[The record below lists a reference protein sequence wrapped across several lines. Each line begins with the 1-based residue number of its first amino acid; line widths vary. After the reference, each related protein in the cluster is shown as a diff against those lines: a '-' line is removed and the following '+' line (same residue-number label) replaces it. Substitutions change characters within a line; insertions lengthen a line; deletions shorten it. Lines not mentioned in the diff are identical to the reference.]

1 MDLHDVERQFFTI
14 VQNIPDAICVTGTDF
29 IIRSWNHGA
38 EDMLGYGADEIIGK
52 HLSLIIPAEI
62 TQQELEHCVTALN
75 GERKILAY
83 ESVRLTKDGRKIR
96 VELSAVALN
105 TGETVTGYAS
115 IMRDITDRKRIADEL
130 IGSQANLRRVKE
142 TLKRAYADLEI
153 KVHERT
159 RELAQANEELI
170 VEIAER
176 RRAENLIRKSKTL
189 SDALNS
195 LGTVIHSSLDIDE
208 IMQRV
213 VKGAAKAMNV
223 DATLIG
229 AFEDGVFRVRYVYNM
244 PEAFTS
250 RVLTPDELRAMHYA
264 ARAKDVVAFNDAF
277 NDERLNIPFV
287 REIGIRSLLVAP
299 IMTKDR
305 LIGAMVFYELS
316 KRFEFGEERLDFA
329 RKLAASVSLALENAE
344 LYQALQ
350 ENRKL
355 AETRFAELRTVYET
369 APVGLCFIDRNMRY
383 VKINRKL
390 AEMNNVSI
398 EETIGR
404 TVREV
409 IADEADRTIEDLCN
423 RAIETGRPI
432 ENIEIRR
439 KTINGMLTV
448 LANYYP
454 VRDQGNAVVGVNV
467 VVQDITARK
476 RTEDALR
483 RSEQLLNAFLNS
495 IPDIAWLKDR
505 EGRFILVNQPFGTAA
520 GKDPDELIGKTDLEA
535 WPRELAEKS
544 RADDEEVMR
553 SGTLKRVEE
562 QLAPA
567 GGPARWIE
575 TLKTPIYNEMGIVV
589 GVAGIARDV
598 TDRKRMEE
606 EIRHMAQHD
615 ALTGLPNRRLFIDI
629 LQVELAQARR
639 HRTKLAILFL
649 DLDHFKEINDAL
661 GHEAGDKLLKEVSE
675 RFRSA
680 TRESDTVAR
689 IGGDEFNMILADI
702 SRIEDV
708 SDIAVKIVDSLRKP
722 IVIKRHELHVT
733 TSVGISMYPDD
744 SDDIQTLL
752 RYADIAMYHAK
763 ESGRN
768 AFRFFSPS
776 INVKT
781 IERMRLAGWLRQT
794 IHRGELSVLYQ
805 PQIDI
810 RSKKISYVEALV
822 RWNHPER
829 GLLEPRDFIPLAE
842 ETGFITSI
850 DEWVLRTVCLQAA
863 SWKKAGVNSFCVAVN
878 LSARQF
884 QSPDLVKMVAAVLA
898 KTGLPPGCLD
908 LEVTESTAMNDV
920 EQSASQLREL
930 RDMGVH
936 ISIDD
941 FGTGYSSLN
950 YLKKLPIE
958 RLKIDRSFI
967 QDIVKD
973 SDDRAIIGAV
983 TSMAHKMGIKTVA
996 EGVET
1001 EEQLAFLRDSDCD
1014 EAQGFL
1020 FSRPVSA
1027 KQFQKLVQA
1036 GNRSKGL

>member
-1 MDLHDVERQFFTI
+1 
-14 VQNIPDAICVTGTDF
+14 
-29 IIRSWNHGA
+29 
-38 EDMLGYGADEIIGK
+38 
-52 HLSLIIPAEI
+52 
-62 TQQELEHCVTALN
+62 
-75 GERKILAY
+75 
-83 ESVRLTKDGRKIR
+83 
-96 VELSAVALN
+96 
-105 TGETVTGYAS
+105 
-115 IMRDITDRKRIADEL
+115 MRDITERKRIEEEL
-130 IGSQANLRRVKE
+130 IESQANLRRVEE
-142 TLKRAYADLEI
+142 TLNKAYAELEI
-153 KVHERT
+153 KVQKRT
-159 RELAQANEELI
+159 RELAKTNEELI

-176 RRAENLIRKSKTL
+176 RRTVDLIRKSKSL

-213 VKGAAKAMNV
+213 VKGAAEAMNV
-223 DATLIG
+223 DATMIG
-229 AFEDGVFRVRYVYNM
+229 AFEEGIFRVRYVYNM
-244 PEAFTS
+244 PEDFTR
-250 RVLTPDELRAMHYA
+250 RVLTSNELRAMDYA
-264 ARAKDVVAFNDAF
+264 ARAKDAVAFNDAF
-277 NDERLNIPFV
+277 NDERLNIQFV

-299 IMTKDR
+299 VMTKDR
-305 LIGAMVFYELS
+305 VIGAMVFYELS
-316 KRFEFGEERLDFA
+316 KQFEFGEEHLDFA

-355 AETRFAELRTVYET
+355 AETRFAELRTIYET

-383 VKINRKL
+383 VKINRWL

-409 IADEADRTIEDLCN
+409 IADEAAASKIESLCN
-423 RAIETGRPI
+423 RAIETGRPV
-432 ENIEIRR
+432 ENVETIR
-439 KTINGMLTV
+439 KTIKGVLTV
-448 LANYYP
+448 LAHYYP
-454 VRDQGNAVVGVNV
+454 VRDQSGAVVGVNI

-476 RTEDALR
+476 RAEDALR
-483 RSEQLLNAFLNS
+483 RSEHLLNAFLNS

-505 EGRFILVNQPFGTAA
+505 EGRFIIVNQPFGTAA
-520 GKDPDELIGKTDLEA
+520 GKDPGELIGKTDLDA
-535 WPRELAEKS
+535 WPRELAEKY

-575 TLKTPIYNEMGIVV
+575 TIKTPIYNEMGIVV

-649 DLDHFKEINDAL
+649 DLDHFKEINDTL
-661 GHEAGDKLLKEVSE
+661 GHEAGDDLLKEVSE
-675 RFRSA
+675 RFRGT

-702 SRIEDV
+702 GRIEDV

-722 IVIKRHELHVT
+722 IVINRHELHVT
-733 TSVGISMYPDD
+733 TSIGISMYPDD
-744 SDDIQTLL
+744 SDDSETLL

-768 AFRFFSPS
+768 AFRFYSPS

-794 IHRGELSVLYQ
+794 ILRGELSVLYQ

-810 RSKKISYVEALV
+810 KSKKISYVEALV

-850 DEWVLRTVCLQAA
+850 DEWVLGTVCSQAA
-863 SWKKAGVNSFCVAVN
+863 AWKKAGVNSFCVAVN

-884 QSPDLVKMVAAVLA
+884 QSPDLVQMIAAVLT

-908 LEVTESTAMNDV
+908 LEVTESTAMSDV

-930 RDMGVH
+930 REMGVH

-967 QDIVKD
+967 QDMVKD

-1027 KQFQKLVQA
+1027 EQFRELVEA
-1036 GNRSKGL
+1036 GSEHKKSWVQI